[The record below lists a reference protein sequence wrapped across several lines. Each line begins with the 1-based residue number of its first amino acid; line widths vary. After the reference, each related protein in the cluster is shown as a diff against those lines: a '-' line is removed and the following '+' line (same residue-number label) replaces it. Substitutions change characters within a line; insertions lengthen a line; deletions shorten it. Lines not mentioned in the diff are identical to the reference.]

1 MKKKL
6 EFIVEQEDT
15 LKNVVLQKIGKKF
28 YKKLRFSG
36 EIYVNEKI
44 TRRDELV
51 YNGDLI
57 SIFYEENN
65 EDCWPVINKM
75 PKVIYEDKHYLV
87 VYKEANLLTIP
98 TKAEPISLYQMLKFY
113 LGPNGHVSILNR
125 LDKETSGLLMVAKD
139 RLSANL
145 LSPVK
150 EHIKRKY
157 YALVEG
163 IVEKDGMINSK
174 ISKSKDSNLRI
185 ISDNGK
191 EAMTFYK
198 VLKHIGGN
206 TLLEVTLL
214 TGRTHQIRV
223 HLKSIKHPI
232 IGDVLY
238 GGKSYKRMCLE
249 SYFLSFYCP
258 YEKKL
263 NEFMIECDFDE
274 KNI

>member
-6 EFIVEQEDT
+6 EFIVIQEDT

-36 EIYVNEKI
+36 EIYVNKKVI
-44 TRRDELV
+44 RRDEV
-51 YNGDLI
+51 VHNGDLI
-57 SIFYEENN
+57 TINYEENSK
-65 EDCWPVINKM
+65 DCWPIIKKI

-87 VYKEANLLTIP
+87 VYKENNILTIP
-98 TKAEPISLYQMLKFY
+98 TKTEPISLYQMLKFY
-113 LGPNGHVSILNR
+113 LGSDSHISILNR

-185 ISDNGK
+185 ISMDGK
-191 EAMTFYK
+191 EAITFYK
-198 VLKHIGGN
+198 VLKYIDGN
-206 TLLEVTLL
+206 TLLEITLL

-223 HLKSIKHPI
+223 HLKSINHPI
-232 IGDVLY
+232 IGDTLY
-238 GGKSYKRMCLE
+238 GGKSYRRMCLE
-249 SYFLSFYCP
+249 SYFLSYYCP